1 MKRCKFLN
9 LLFVAAIAAVLF
21 SATSAKAQ
29 SAASSTATV
38 SATNQVFPARV
49 YNVSKEIKV
58 QGTIQSVQASTSGAL
73 SGTHVQIETTK
84 GVVDAHLSVSPNV
97 NAKTLDLSAGETI
110 EVTGMM
116 ATEGGSNVLLAR
128 ILTTPSRIFILRNER
143 GVPIRAVPTRASS
156 AAAKTAKGGL

>member
-1 MKRCKFLN
+1 MKRYKFGN
-9 LLFVAAIAAVLF
+9 LTFAAAMAVVLF
-21 SATSAKAQ
+21 STPGAKAQ
-29 SAASSTATV
+29 SAASSAATV
-38 SATNQVFPARV
+38 SATNQVFPARI

-58 QGTIQSVQASTSGAL
+58 QGTIQSIQASTSGVL
-73 SGTHVQIETTK
+73 SGTHVQIETTN
-84 GVVDAHLSVSPNV
+84 GVVDAHLSVTPNV
-97 NAKTLDLSAGETI
+97 NAKTLDLSTGETI

-143 GVPIRAVPTRASS
+143 GVPIRAVPSRATS